1 MINLIEKIYN
11 NHKGRYVYRRITL
24 VLNNEGIN
32 INHKKVLRIIKKFG
46 LKGLMRNKRKYS
58 SYKGRIGKIA
68 DNIIKRNFEADRA
81 NFKWFTD
88 ITEFN
93 LKGEKLYLSPILMIV
108 EDI

>member
-32 INHKKVLRIIKKFG
+32 INL
-46 LKGLMRNKRKYS
+46 
-58 SYKGRIGKIA
+58 
-68 DNIIKRNFEADRA
+68 EADRA

-93 LKGEKLYLSPILMIV
+93 LKGEKLYLSPILILV